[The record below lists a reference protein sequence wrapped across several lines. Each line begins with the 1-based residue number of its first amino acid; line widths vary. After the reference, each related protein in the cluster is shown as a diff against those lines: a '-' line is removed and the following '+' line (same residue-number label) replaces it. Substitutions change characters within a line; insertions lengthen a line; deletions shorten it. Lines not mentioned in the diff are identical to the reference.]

1 MMSAPSF
8 SDRLSSYSAD
18 RSKSVTEP
26 MPSQRGHIPP
36 RRVKVALSVFV
47 LPAPRSTVIAPLA
60 FTDGTLNEYALG
72 GPMCGFPSLLKRMRS
87 IAFVSVAVP
96 TVERGLEPIRS
107 WSTMIAVVRP
117 SRTSTS
123 GRDSVGMKPC
133 TKAL

>member
-1 MMSAPSF
+1 MSAPSF

-36 RRVKVALSVFV
+36 SRVNVARSVFV

-60 FTDGTLNEYALG
+60 RTDGTLNEYALG
-72 GPMCGFPSLLKRMRS
+72 GPMCGFPSRLKRIRS

-96 TVERGLEPIRS
+96 TVERGFEPIRS

-123 GRDSVGMKPC
+123 GRDSVGMNPC
-133 TKAL
+133 TNAL

>member
-1 MMSAPSF
+1 
-8 SDRLSSYSAD
+8 
-18 RSKSVTEP
+18 
-26 MPSQRGHIPP
+26 
-36 RRVKVALSVFV
+36 
-47 LPAPRSTVIAPLA
+47 
-60 FTDGTLNEYALG
+60 
-72 GPMCGFPSLLKRMRS
+72 MCGFPSRLKRMRS
-87 IAFVSVAVP
+87 IALVSVAVP

>member
-1 MMSAPSF
+1 
-8 SDRLSSYSAD
+8 
-18 RSKSVTEP
+18 

-36 RRVKVALSVFV
+36 RRVNVARSVFV

-107 WSTMIAVVRP
+107 
-117 SRTSTS
+117 
-123 GRDSVGMKPC
+123 
-133 TKAL
+133 